1 MAFTVTNKQS
11 VFGNQR
17 VVMLDVTAD
26 AATQTI
32 ETGLKKVN
40 GFYTGPKSMNSTNFK
55 MAANSNA
62 SGVQSF
68 GVLAITGVTS
78 GDNMFIVVY
87 GE

>member
-1 MAFTVTNKQS
+1 MAFTVSSKQS

-17 VVMLDVTAD
+17 VVIMDITAD

-40 GFYTGPKSMNSTNFK
+40 GFVTGPKSMNSANFK

-68 GVLAITGVTS
+68 GVIAITGVTS
-78 GDNMFIVVY
+78 GDALFVTVY